1 MVKILIV
8 TRDSGLHNEIRQLLA
23 RHGFTLIL
31 KANDIDLVAEIAEQK
46 SDALLVDIDSP
57 QSLSSDSS
65 IWEGIREFKR
75 EKRIP
80 VILLVQSSLVSLINS
95 RPEID
100 DFVVKPLNHDEL
112 LTRIKRSLKVGV
124 ASRGEEIIKCGDLV
138 IDQAQC
144 EVFIAGRPAELTFKE
159 YELLKF
165 LAMHK
170 NRVFSREALL
180 DQIWGMDY
188 FGGDRTVDV
197 HIRRLRGKI
206 EDGEHTFI
214 DTVRNMGYKFKLGL

>member
-1 MVKILIV
+1 MVKILIL
-8 TRDSGLHNEIRQLLA
+8 TTDSGLHKEIRQRLLS
-23 RHGFTLIL
+23 HGFTLVL
-31 KANDIDLVAEIAEQK
+31 KANNIDLAAEIAEHK
-46 SDALLVDIDSP
+46 CDALLVDIDGP

-65 IWEGIREFKR
+65 LREDIRELKR

-80 VILLVQSSLVSLINS
+80 VILLVQSSLVSLVNS
-95 RPEID
+95 SPEID

-112 LTRIKRSLKVGV
+112 LTRIKRSLKLGIT
-124 ASRGEEIIKCGDLV
+124 SRGEEIIKCGDLV

-144 EVFIAGRPAELTFKE
+144 EVFVAGRPAELTFKE
-159 YELLKF
+159 YELLRF

-180 DQIWGMDY
+180 DQIWGIDY

-206 EDGEHTFI
+206 EDAEHTFI
-214 DTVRNMGYKFKLGL
+214 DTVRNVGYKFKLGK